1 MQVDREVVVV
11 HVAEEPES
19 IHADA
24 CPTAE
29 PGAGLMS
36 TMMPPQDGTCHQT
49 ARNTSGFVASDEST
63 NFSSAA
69 TTCLGAAQPCSGVD
83 LPHVVAT
90 VPPAHVS
97 EGPSVEVIAVCSA
110 PVVREHHDDS
120 ATQALATVEKD
131 KNLVV
136 VPRPPDWSP
145 PQLHLR
151 EYRKRNG
158 DTELSDCG
166 GSSSTVASASSNIQ
180 KRNKMH
186 NVIAHD
192 VDFEHLQQQH
202 DKLLQDM
209 VNDEKQYFQKR
220 RQQEKAFL
228 EIQEV
233 LSRR

>member
-1 MQVDREVVVV
+1 MQVGKDVVVV
-11 HVAEEPES
+11 HVAEEPEGVP
-19 IHADA
+19 ADA

-29 PGAGLMS
+29 PGAGLVS

-97 EGPSVEVIAVCSA
+97 EGPSVERIAVCSA

-120 ATQALATVEKD
+120 TTQALAIVEKD

-145 PQLHLR
+145 PHLHLR
-151 EYRKRNG
+151 E
-158 DTELSDCG
+158 
-166 GSSSTVASASSNIQ
+166 
-180 KRNKMH
+180 
-186 NVIAHD
+186 
-192 VDFEHLQQQH
+192 
-202 DKLLQDM
+202 
-209 VNDEKQYFQKR
+209 
-220 RQQEKAFL
+220 
-228 EIQEV
+228 
-233 LSRR
+233 

>member
-1 MQVDREVVVV
+1 MDAVLV
-11 HVAEEPES
+11 HVAEEAGGVSE
-19 IHADA
+19 DA

-29 PGAGLMS
+29 PGAGLVS
-36 TMMPPQDGTCHQT
+36 TMMPPEDGTCHQT
-49 ARNTSGFVASDEST
+49 AGNTSGFAASDEST

-69 TTCLGAAQPCSGVD
+69 TTCLESAQPCSDVD

-97 EGPSVEVIAVCSA
+97 EGPSVERIAVCPA
-110 PVVREHHDDS
+110 PVVRGHHEDS
-120 ATQALATVEKD
+120 TTQALAAVEKD

-145 PQLHLR
+145 PHLHLR

-166 GSSSTVASASSNIQ
+166 GSSSTVASASSSIQ

-228 EIQEV
+228 EIHEA